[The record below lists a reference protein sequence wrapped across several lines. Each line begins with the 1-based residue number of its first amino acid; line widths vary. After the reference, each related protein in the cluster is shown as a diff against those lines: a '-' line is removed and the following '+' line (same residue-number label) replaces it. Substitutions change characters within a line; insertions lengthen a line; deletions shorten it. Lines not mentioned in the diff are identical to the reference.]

1 MKLSILSRPVLGA
14 LLAAAA
20 FGAAS
25 ATVQVEFTDP
35 AKMTDAGRSYIDE
48 RDATIEGL
56 RRHLVLRAGRLLP
69 EGEKLVVTIT
79 DIDLAG
85 GFEASQRYSR
95 EVRIVR
101 RTYPPRIDLAF
112 KLTRG
117 DTVLREGSRSLTDTT
132 FNEALR
138 YRDDAL
144 GYEKQMLDNWLRR
157 EFGPEAK

>member
-1 MKLSILSRPVLGA
+1 MKVSILVAA
-14 LLAAAA
+14 LPLCAAA
-20 FGAAS
+20 
-25 ATVQVEFTDP
+25 ATVQVEFSDP

-56 RRHLVLRAGRLLP
+56 RRHLVLRSGRQLP
-69 EGEKLVVTIT
+69 DDQTLVVTIT

-112 KLTRG
+112 RLMRG
-117 DTVLREGSRSLTDTT
+117 DTVLKQGSRSLRDTT

-138 YRDDAL
+138 YKDDAL

-157 EFGPEAK
+157 EFAPDAK